1 MIVQKFLR
9 WVETANVA
17 ERTAAASAL
26 ARAYLRSDMSFDH
39 RCAAES
45 ALTLLLDDPSPKV
58 RAALAEALS
67 LSASAP
73 PQVVAT
79 LAADQPEVAALV
91 LVRSPLLGDV
101 DLIDRAAEG
110 CGKIQRLIAMRCSLS
125 STVCAVLAE
134 IGESEAVVELL
145 GNDGAHIAGIS
156 LARIAERLGHE
167 AAVRKA
173 LLAHPAIPAHVRHQL
188 LVKVG
193 EALSAS
199 PLVRGLIGQVR
210 AARLVKDACTKASIS
225 LIDNTPPEET
235 PALVEHLR
243 LKGDLTTAFI
253 VRAVAHGKI
262 DFFGAILVSLSGQT
276 EKRIAG
282 LLSHGRDNALRA
294 LFRECGLAD
303 ASHPVILRAL
313 AVWREVALGKRVTG
327 VQEVTW
333 LMLKELGGTPGSLVP
348 RQAENDDLIALLKSI
363 HLDQLRLNARG
374 HALAIAAA

>member
-9 WVETANVA
+9 WIDTANVS
-17 ERTAAASAL
+17 ERVAAASAL
-26 ARAYLRSDMSFDH
+26 SRAYLQSDMDFEH

-58 RAALAEALS
+58 RAAMAETLS
-67 LSASAP
+67 MSPAAP
-73 PQVVAT
+73 PQVIAT
-79 LAADQPEVAALV
+79 LSADQPEVAAMV
-91 LVRSPLLGDV
+91 LVRSPLLSDV
-101 DLIDRAAEG
+101 DLIDRCADG
-110 CGKIQRLIAMRCSLS
+110 CGKVQRLIAMRGTLS
-125 STVCAVLAE
+125 TTICAVLAE
-134 IGESEAVVELL
+134 IGENDAVIELL
-145 GNDGAHIAGIS
+145 GNEGAEIAAIS

-173 LLAHPAIPAHVRHQL
+173 LLAHARLPAHVRHQL

-193 EALSAS
+193 EALSES
-199 PLVRGLIGQVR
+199 PLVRGLIGQAR
-210 AARLVKDACTKASIS
+210 ASRIVKDACVKASIS
-225 LIDNTPPEET
+225 LIDTTPAHET

-262 DFFGAILVSLSGQT
+262 DFFGAILCSLSGLT

-294 LFRECGLAD
+294 LFRDCGLAEP
-303 ASHPVILRAL
+303 SHAVILRAL
-313 AVWREVALGKRVTG
+313 GIWREVALGKRVTG

-333 LMLKELGGTPGSLVP
+333 LMLKELGGTPGSGMP
-348 RQAENDDLIALLKSI
+348 RRAENDDLIALLKSI

-374 HALAIAAA
+374 HALSIAAA